1 MVETTSVAIGAG
13 GTAGLVA
20 AGAGV
25 YVFREPIKTYGLEAF
40 NLALDNPLSTFFI
53 GAVSV
58 PVISKLGGF
67 TTTDK
72 WDSEAPYT
80 PQPTDSQRSALADRT
95 TARVSIVADKL
106 TVKKNKK
113 EMEQIDVEIVRGG
126 LTATQYTTK
135 VQKKS
140 DLREANI
147 ELETKIAENERA
159 IRTHNS
165 TIHPWRDN
173 IGDWYVENGP
183 LTYEWKAMA
192 SSAIFFGAGAYLVY
206 NLVGDKKMFPYK
218 GRSKRRP
225 ATAFGFTA

>member
-1 MVETTSVAIGAG
+1 MVEVPVIPTATVVG
-13 GTAGLVA
+13 GLA
-20 AGAGV
+20 AT
-25 YVFREPIKTYGLEAF
+25 YVFREPIIDAGTMV
-40 NLALDNPLSTFFI
+40 LDAAINNPIPTLII

-80 PQPTDSQRSALADRT
+80 PQPTVNQRSALADRT
-95 TARVSIVADKL
+95 VARVSNVADKL
-106 TVKKNKK
+106 TVKNNKTR
-113 EMEQIDVEIVRGG
+113 MVEIDDLIITG
-126 LTATQYTTK
+126 LTDTEYIMRMQEK
-135 VQKKS
+135 G
-140 DLREANI
+140 DLREENI
-147 ELETKIAENERA
+147 RLEVKIAENERA

-183 LTYEWKAMA
+183 LTTENRAMA

-218 GRSKRRP
+218 GRRKKRP

>member
-1 MVETTSVAIGAG
+1 MVEVPVIPTATVVG
-13 GTAGLVA
+13 GLA
-20 AGAGV
+20 AG
-25 YVFREPIKTYGLEAF
+25 YVFWEPIKTVSLEAF
-40 NLALDNPLSTFFI
+40 DLALDNPIPTAI
-53 GAVSV
+53 AGAVAV
-58 PVISKLGGF
+58 PVIYTLGGF

-80 PQPTDSQRSALADRT
+80 PQPTANQSNALAERT
-95 TARVSIVADKL
+95 TARVSNVADKL

-126 LTATQYTTK
+126 LTAPQYTMK
-135 VQKKS
+135 MQRKR
-140 DLREANI
+140 DLIEANI
-147 ELETKIAENERA
+147 RLEAKIAENERA

-183 LTYEWKAMA
+183 LTYEWKAA
-192 SSAIFFGAGAYLVY
+192 TSSVIFFGAGAYLVY

>member
-13 GTAGLVA
+13 GTAGLGA
-20 AGAGV
+20 ALFGA
-25 YVFREPIKTYGLEAF
+25 YVFREPIIDAGKTVFDFTMVNKG
-40 NLALDNPLSTFFI
+40 
-53 GAVSV
+53 
-58 PVISKLGGF
+58 PVFVGTLVAIPIVTKLGGF

-72 WDSEAPYT
+72 WNTEAPYT
-80 PQPTDSQRSALADRT
+80 PQPTANQSNALVART
-95 TARVSIVADKL
+95 AARVSNVADKA
-106 TVKKNKK
+106 TVKNNEKRMG
-113 EMEQIDVEIVRGG
+113 EIDNLIITG
-126 LTATQYTTK
+126 LTDTEYTMRM
-135 VQKKS
+135 QEKS
-140 DLREANI
+140 RLMDENI
-147 ELETKIAENERA
+147 ALKTKIAENERA

-173 IGDWYVENGP
+173 IRGWYVDNGP
-183 LTYEWKAMA
+183 LTTEFRAAA